1 MKRSEQQMQ
10 YTWDLTRIF
19 PDDAAWTR
27 EFGAL
32 REAAGTYDR
41 FKGHLGEGRETI
53 LSALRE
59 NFELDRRLSA
69 LFAYAMM
76 RQNEDMT
83 ADDAQGM
90 LEQATGLASAMAAVQ
105 SFLLPEMLALPEGTL
120 EGCLE
125 DPDFDDYNVFVQ
137 EVLRTRPHT
146 LDAAGE
152 RLMALSLE
160 SMETAG
166 NVSEMLSNADLA
178 LGKVRDDAGNRIP
191 LTQATYGVLMR
202 SEQRSV
208 RRGAFLRM
216 MRAHK
221 AVENTFSSLYAG
233 QVKADLFQARARG
246 FASAREAALFPE
258 QIPPEVLT
266 SLVEAVHGGIDTL
279 TEYLTVRKRHLGVGR
294 LHMYDLYVE
303 SAQDLP
309 LTPDIGEAF
318 DIFLRAVAP
327 LGEDYVADAS
337 VALRDRWMDVYENEG
352 KRSGAYSMGS
362 VYGVTPYVLLNHT
375 PNLDGLSTLCHEM
388 GHAMH
393 SFYSNRC
400 QPYPKAEY
408 SIFVAEVASTTN
420 EILLNEALRREMRD
434 NPRAQLSLVCSML
447 EHFRTTVF
455 RQTLFSEFEDR
466 AHALAEQGESLTRE
480 RLCQLYMD
488 LNRLYYGR
496 ACVVDPEIAWE
507 WMRVP
512 HFYSP
517 FYVYKYATGFCAAAA
532 LARRIL
538 SGDPEKVA
546 AYRRFL
552 TLGSSVPP
560 IEALKVAGVDMSD
573 PGSVCMALD
582 YFAELLAEY
591 TLLLGEAK

>member
-1 MKRSEQQMQ
+1 
-10 YTWDLTRIF
+10 
-19 PDDAAWTR
+19 
-27 EFGAL
+27 
-32 REAAGTYDR
+32 
-41 FKGHLGEGRETI
+41 
-53 LSALRE
+53 
-59 NFELDRRLSA
+59 
-69 LFAYAMM
+69 
-76 RQNEDMT
+76 
-83 ADDAQGM
+83 
-90 LEQATGLASAMAAVQ
+90 
-105 SFLLPEMLALPEGTL
+105 
-120 EGCLE
+120 
-125 DPDFDDYNVFVQ
+125 
-137 EVLRTRPHT
+137 
-146 LDAAGE
+146 
-152 RLMALSLE
+152 
-160 SMETAG
+160 
-166 NVSEMLSNADLA
+166 
-178 LGKVRDDAGNRIP
+178 
-191 LTQATYGVLMR
+191 
-202 SEQRSV
+202 
-208 RRGAFLRM
+208 
-216 MRAHK
+216 
-221 AVENTFSSLYAG
+221 
-233 QVKADLFQARARG
+233 
-246 FASAREAALFPE
+246 
-258 QIPPEVLT
+258 
-266 SLVEAVHGGIDTL
+266 
-279 TEYLTVRKRHLGVGR
+279 
-294 LHMYDLYVE
+294 MYDLYVE

-337 VALRDRWMDVYENEG
+337 AALRDRWIDVYENEG